1 MNGDFNLI
9 DHPSVDDHNNNR
21 RERNPFNEDVD
32 SLRSGRGGGDHNPY
46 GMENSIPYTES
57 RNTLTPSYSHGVGA
71 GGSGYFEGAGIA
83 ADMEGHEDDDI
94 LATSRLHRRQEPK
107 GGITGL
113 YTSVKSKLGMAQP
126 NYTEMDL
133 PLTERGA
140 RNAAAGRVDT
150 SSTLDDGPRGKGQ
163 EEEVKEEFDIRKI
176 YNKILGRKTV
186 DPASLGPRVIELN
199 NPTTN
204 SSAGYKDNHISTTK
218 YNIATFLPKFLF
230 EQFSKYANLFFLF
243 TSAIQQV
250 PNVSPTN
257 RFTTIGTLAVVLSVS
272 AVKELVEDV
281 KRSNADKE
289 LNNSKV
295 EVLNSQSQFE
305 HKRWIKV
312 QVGDI
317 VRVNSEEPFPADI
330 LLLASSE
337 PEGLCYIET
346 ANLDGETNL
355 KIKQACG
362 ETSHFVN
369 PHELKSI
376 RGRVLSEQPN
386 SSLYTY
392 DATLELEQGAGAKQ
406 KIPLSPDQL
415 LLRGA
420 TLRNTPW
427 VHGVVVFTG
436 HETKLMRNAT
446 AAPIK
451 RTAVEHMLNLQIIF
465 LFSILIVLALISSA
479 GDVIKRKVSGDSLV
493 YLMIEGTS
501 QVKQFFLDI
510 LTYWVLFSNLVPISL
525 FVTVEIVKFY
535 QAYLISSDLDM
546 YHKETDTPAVCRTSS
561 LVEELG
567 QIEYIFSDKTGT
579 LTRNMMEFKSC
590 SIAGRCYA
598 SEIPEDKKATVID
611 GVEVG
616 YNSFDVLRADMEEE
630 ETSGQVIQEFF
641 TLLAS
646 CHTVIPEVTKSGKIK
661 YQAAS
666 PDEGALVEG
675 ASELGFRFVI
685 RRPKS
690 ITVEI
695 RGENY
700 EYELLNI
707 CEFNSTRKRMSAIFR
722 CPDGKIRLYCKGAD
736 TVILERLAPD
746 NPFITPTMS
755 HLEDFAGEGLRTLC
769 LAMRVVPEDE
779 YAEWAQIFEDAS
791 TTLDNRGEKLDE
803 AAEMIERDMFLLGAT
818 AIEDKLQEGVPET
831 IHTLQD
837 AGIKVWVLTG
847 DRQETA
853 INIGMSCKLLS
864 EDMNLLIINEDTFEG
879 TRDNLRKKAAAI
891 ANNQLGAS
899 DYDSM
904 ALIIDGK
911 SLGFALDK
919 SLEQDFLNLAVLC
932 KGVICC
938 RVSPLQKALVVK
950 LVKRNLK
957 SLLLAIGDGANDVSM
972 IQAAHVGVGISGME
986 GMQAARSADV
996 SIGQFRFLRKLLLV
1010 HGAWSYQRLSQA
1022 ILYSF
1027 YKNICLYMTQFW
1039 FVFLNGFS
1047 GQSVYESW
1055 TITFYNVFFTVLP
1068 PFVLGVFDQFISA
1081 RLLDRYAQLYQLGQK
1096 GVFFNVRHFW
1106 EWILNGFYHSLI
1118 LFIGSI
1124 YTYKWGQ
1131 ALSGDA
1137 MIADHWTWGTAL
1149 YTACVLTALGKA
1161 ALITSMWNKFT
1172 VIAIPGSFLLWL
1184 GFFPAYATIAP
1195 MVNVSTEYRGIVKHL
1210 YPTVTFWAMV
1220 VVLPFMCLLRD
1231 ICWKY
1236 YKRMYRPDSYHHVQE
1251 IQKYNI
1257 ADYRPRME
1265 QFQKAIRK
1273 VRQVQRMRKQRGFAF
1288 SQTDE
1293 GGQERVV
1300 RAYDTTQARGRY
1312 GEMKTGHQD

>member
-1 MNGDFNLI
+1 MPNLI
-9 DHPSVDDHNNNR
+9 DHPSIDDDDFDLIDDTPRNNNGPR
-21 RERNPFNEDVD
+21 QTIRPYNSTASASNPYLTPVD
-32 SLRSGRGGGDHNPY
+32 SSLHDQHAVD
-46 GMENSIPYTES
+46 T
-57 RNTLTPSYSHGVGA
+57 
-71 GGSGYFEGAGIA
+71 GYDYMDGAGIA
-83 ADMEGHEDDDI
+83 ADIDYHDEFAPVRGATGSKHEPR
-94 LATSRLHRRQEPK
+94 T
-107 GGITGL
+107 GISGI
-113 YTSVKSKLGMAQP
+113 YSSVKSKLGMSNP
-126 NYTEMDL
+126 SYTEMDL
-133 PLTERGA
+133 PLTEQ
-140 RNAAAGRVDT
+140 RVP
-150 SSTLDDGPRGKGQ
+150 SSTAGPSSGPAATAPGPSGLPPDSDPNSKD
-163 EEEVKEEFDIRKI
+163 FDIRRIWHKI
-176 YNKILGRKTV
+176 IGKKTT
-186 DPASLGPRVIELN
+186 DPASLGPRIIHVNGSDNVN
-199 NPTTN
+199 N
-204 SSAGYKDNHISTTK
+204 AIFKDNHISTTK
-218 YNIATFLPKFLF
+218 YNVATFLPKFLF
-230 EQFSKYANLFFLF
+230 EQFSKYANLFFLC
-243 TSAIQQV
+243 TACIQQV

-257 RFTTIGTLAVVLSVS
+257 RYTTIGTLLVVLCVS
-272 AVKELVEDV
+272 AVKELTEDF
-281 KRSNADKE
+281 KRAAADKE
-289 LNNSKV
+289 LNNSTV
-295 EVLNSQSQFE
+295 EVMGPAGEFE
-305 HKRWIKV
+305 QRRWIKV

-355 KIKQACG
+355 KIKQAVQ
-362 ETSHFVN
+362 ETSHLVS
-369 PHELKSI
+369 PMDLHKLQ
-376 RGRVLSEQPN
+376 GRILSEQPN

-392 DATLELEQGAGAKQ
+392 EATFEFDDGR
-406 KIPLSPDQL
+406 KIPLAPDQL

-427 VHGVVVFTG
+427 IHGIVIFTG

-465 LFSILIVLALISSA
+465 LFSILIILAVVSA
-479 GDVIKRKVSGDSLV
+479 MGDVIKSKVDADSMT
-493 YLMIEGTS
+493 YLMQEGTNK
-501 QVKQFFLDI
+501 VKLFFSDI

-525 FVTVEIVKFY
+525 FVTVEIVKFW
-535 QAYLISSDLDM
+535 QAHLISSDLDM
-546 YHKETDTPAVCRTSS
+546 YYKESDTPAVCRTSS

-579 LTRNMMEFKSC
+579 LTRNIMEFKSC

-598 SEIPEDKKATVID
+598 TEIPEDKKVTVID

-616 YNSFDVLRADMEEE
+616 YNDFETLRRDMDEEQ
-630 ETSGQVIQEFF
+630 TGQVVQEFF
-641 TLLAS
+641 TLLAA
-646 CHTVIPEVTKSGKIK
+646 CHTVIPEVGKDGNIK

-675 ASELGFRFVI
+675 AAREGFRFVI

-690 ITVEI
+690 ITVDI

-700 EYELLNI
+700 EYELLNVL
-707 CEFNSTRKRMSAIFR
+707 EFNSTRKRMSTIFR

-736 TVILERLAPD
+736 TVILERLAED
-746 NPFITPTMS
+746 NPFVTPTMS

-779 YAEWAQIFEDAS
+779 YREWSSVFDEAS
-791 TTLDNRGEKLDE
+791 TTLDNRAQKLDD

-837 AGIKVWVLTG
+837 AGIKMWVLTG

-864 EDMNLLIINEDTFEG
+864 EDMNLLIVNEDSFDAV
-879 TRDNLRKKAAAI
+879 RDNIQKKNAAI
-891 ANNQLGAS
+891 EGQTFGGAE
-899 DYDSM
+899 YDTL
-904 ALIIDGK
+904 ALVIDGK
-911 SLGFALDK
+911 SLGYALDRN
-919 SLEQDFLNLAVLC
+919 LEKDFLNLAVKC
-932 KGVICC
+932 KAVICC

-996 SIGQFRFLRKLLLV
+996 SIGQFRYLRKLLLV
-1010 HGAWSYQRLSQA
+1010 HGAWSYQRLSRA

-1027 YKNICLYMTQFW
+1027 YKNIALYMTQFW
-1039 FVFLNGFS
+1039 YVFYNGFS
-1047 GQSVYESW
+1047 GESIYESW

-1068 PFVLGVFDQFISA
+1068 PFVLGIVDQFISA
-1081 RLLDRYAQLYQLGQK
+1081 RLLDRYPQLYQLGQK
-1096 GVFFNVRHFW
+1096 GAFFNVRQFW
-1106 EWILNGFYHSLI
+1106 EWIINGFYHSVL
-1118 LFIGSI
+1118 LFFGSI
-1124 YTYKWGQ
+1124 YAYKWGVS
-1131 ALSGDA
+1131 LSDGYV
-1137 MIADHWTWGTAL
+1137 ADHWTWGTAL

-1161 ALITSMWNKFT
+1161 ALISSLWNKFT

-1195 MVNVSTEYRGIVKHL
+1195 MINVSDEYEGVLGHL
-1210 YPTVTFWAMV
+1210 YPSLTFWAMMII
-1220 VVLPFMCLLRD
+1220 LPCMCLVRD
-1231 ICWKY
+1231 VAWKY
-1236 YKRMYRPDSYHHVQE
+1236 YKRMYRPEPYHHVQE

-1288 SQTDE
+1288 SQADE
-1293 GGQERVV
+1293 GGQERLV
-1300 RAYDTTQARGRY
+1300 RAYDTTIARGQY
-1312 GEMKTGHQD
+1312 GEMRAANES